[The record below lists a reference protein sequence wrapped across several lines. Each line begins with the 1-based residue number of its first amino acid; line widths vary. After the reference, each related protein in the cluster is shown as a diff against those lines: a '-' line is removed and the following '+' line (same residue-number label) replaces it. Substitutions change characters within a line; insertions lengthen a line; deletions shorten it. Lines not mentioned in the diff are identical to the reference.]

1 MRDYYFIFN
10 GIDSRDMGIDV
21 VAFPE
26 IIKPERNIEI
36 VNVQGRNNNLYIDY
50 KTYNSYNIS
59 IECTIN
65 KLSKNKQS
73 IDKILSW
80 LDGFGELIISQE
92 RDKIYSACIKES
104 IGISNVIWVFP
115 KFIIT
120 FEVQPFKKS
129 VNYINEELEITRET
143 ILNNIGT
150 IESSPIITIYGNGDI
165 NLNINNNIFLIKNI
179 EDYIT
184 INSEYLEVYKDNIN
198 QNNKYNNF
206 EFPKFKVGENII
218 SFSGNVNKIKIQPNW
233 GWV

>member
-26 IIKPERNIEI
+26 IIKPERNIET

-65 KLSKNKQS
+65 KLSKNKQN
-73 IDKILSW
+73 IDKIISW
-80 LDGFGELIISQE
+80 LNGFGELIISQE
-92 RDKIYSACIKES
+92 KDKIYSACIKES
-104 IGISNVIWVFP
+104 IQISNVIWVFP

-120 FEVQPFKKS
+120 FEIQPFKKS
-129 VNYINEELEITRET
+129 VNYINEELEITKET

-150 IESSPIITIYGNGDI
+150 VESSPIITIYGNGNI
-165 NLNINNNIFLIKNI
+165 TLNINEDSFTINNI

-198 QNNKYNNF
+198 QNNKYQNF
-206 EFPKFKVGENII
+206 DFPKFKIGENII
-218 SFSGNVNKIKIQPNW
+218 AFLGNVNKIKIQPNW
-233 GWV
+233 RWL